1 MDRDFGIFSFFAVS
15 VSAAGFFFGG
25 FQYSFL
31 ILLSLMAIEFIS
43 TTLKET
49 IIHKLAFKKYLPG
62 LSKISHAGS
71 DLCMPLFD
79 QPLNTQGSIRDLA
92 IMFYILYESVQI
104 VVTAS
109 SLGIPVP
116 QMLVDLLETLK
127 INSNANRNF

>member
-43 TTLKET
+43 TTLKES
-49 IIHKLAFKKYLPG
+49 ILHKLALKNVFARLVKKIVT
-62 LSKISHAGS
+62 LSLISVCHF
-71 DLCMPLFD
+71 FD
-79 QPLNTQGSIRDLA
+79 QLMKTEGSMRDLA

-104 VVTAS
+104 VITAS
-109 SLGIPVP
+109 SLGVPVP
-116 QMLVDLLETLK
+116 QMLIDLLDTLK
-127 INSNANRNF
+127 NKFRRKP

>member
-43 TTLKET
+43 TTLKES
-49 IIHKLAFKKYLPG
+49 ILNKLMLRNAFARLVKKIVT
-62 LSKISHAGS
+62 LSLISVCHF
-71 DLCMPLFD
+71 FD
-79 QPLNTQGSIRDLA
+79 QLMKTEGSMRDLA

-104 VVTAS
+104 VITAS
-109 SLGIPVP
+109 SLGVPVP
-116 QMLVDLLETLK
+116 QMLIDLLDTLK
-127 INSNANRNF
+127 NKFRRKP

>member
-43 TTLKET
+43 TTLKES
-49 IIHKLAFKKYLPG
+49 ILNKLTLRNTFARLVKKIVT
-62 LSKISHAGS
+62 LSLISVCHF
-71 DLCMPLFD
+71 FD
-79 QPLNTQGSIRDLA
+79 QLMKTEGSMRDLA

-104 VVTAS
+104 VITAS
-109 SLGIPVP
+109 SLGVPVP
-116 QMLVDLLETLK
+116 QMLIDLLDTLK
-127 INSNANRNF
+127 NKFRRKP

>member
-43 TTLKET
+43 TTLKES
-49 IIHKLAFKKYLPG
+49 ILHKLALRNVFARLVKKIVT
-62 LSKISHAGS
+62 LSLISVCHF
-71 DLCMPLFD
+71 FD
-79 QPLNTQGSIRDLA
+79 QLMKTEGSMRDLA

-104 VVTAS
+104 VITAS
-109 SLGIPVP
+109 SLGVPVP
-116 QMLVDLLETLK
+116 QMLIDLLDTLK
-127 INSNANRNF
+127 NKFRRKP

>member
-1 MDRDFGIFSFFAVS
+1 
-15 VSAAGFFFGG
+15 
-25 FQYSFL
+25 
-31 ILLSLMAIEFIS
+31 MAIEFIS

-49 IIHKLAFKKYLPG
+49 IIHKLSFKKVFARLVKK
-62 LSKISHAGS
+62 LVTLALISVCHF
-71 DLCMPLFD
+71 FD
-79 QPLNTQGSIRDLA
+79 QLLNTQGSIRDLA

-127 INSNANRNF
+127 NKFKRKP

>member
-1 MDRDFGIFSFFAVS
+1 
-15 VSAAGFFFGG
+15 
-25 FQYSFL
+25 
-31 ILLSLMAIEFIS
+31 MAIEFIS

-49 IIHKLAFKKYLPG
+49 IIHKLSFKKIFARLVKK
-62 LSKISHAGS
+62 LVTLALISVCHF
-71 DLCMPLFD
+71 FD
-79 QPLNTQGSIRDLA
+79 QLLNTEGSIRDLA

-127 INSNANRNF
+127 NKFKRKP

>member
-25 FQYSFL
+25 FQYSLL

-49 IIHKLAFKKYLPG
+49 IIHKLAIKKVFARLVKK
-62 LSKISHAGS
+62 LVTLALISVCHF
-71 DLCMPLFD
+71 FD
-79 QPLNTQGSIRDLA
+79 QLLNTQGSIRDLA

-116 QMLVDLLETLK
+116 EMLVDLLETLK
-127 INSNANRNF
+127 NKFRRKP

>member
-43 TTLKET
+43 TTLKES
-49 IIHKLAFKKYLPG
+49 ILRKLALRNVFARLVKKIVT
-62 LSKISHAGS
+62 LSLISVCHF
-71 DLCMPLFD
+71 FD
-79 QPLNTQGSIRDLA
+79 QLMKTEGSMRDLA

-104 VVTAS
+104 VITAS
-109 SLGIPVP
+109 SLGVPVP
-116 QMLVDLLETLK
+116 QMLIDLLDTLK
-127 INSNANRNF
+127 NKFRRKP

>member
-43 TTLKET
+43 TTLKES
-49 IIHKLAFKKYLPG
+49 ILHKLTLRNAFARLVKKIVT
-62 LSKISHAGS
+62 LSLISVCHF
-71 DLCMPLFD
+71 FD
-79 QPLNTQGSIRDLA
+79 QLMKTEGSMRDLA

-104 VVTAS
+104 VITAS
-109 SLGIPVP
+109 SLGVPVP
-116 QMLVDLLETLK
+116 QMLIDLLDTLK
-127 INSNANRNF
+127 NKFRRKP

>member
-43 TTLKET
+43 TILKES
-49 IIHKLAFKKYLPG
+49 ILRKLALRNVFARLVKKIVT
-62 LSKISHAGS
+62 LSLISVCHF
-71 DLCMPLFD
+71 FD
-79 QPLNTQGSIRDLA
+79 QLMKTEGSMRDLA

-104 VVTAS
+104 VITAS
-109 SLGIPVP
+109 SLGVPVP
-116 QMLVDLLETLK
+116 QMLIDLLDTLK
-127 INSNANRNF
+127 NKFRRKP

>member
-1 MDRDFGIFSFFAVS
+1 
-15 VSAAGFFFGG
+15 
-25 FQYSFL
+25 
-31 ILLSLMAIEFIS
+31 MAIEFIS

-49 IIHKLAFKKYLPG
+49 IIHKLSFIKVFARLVKKLVT
-62 LSKISHAGS
+62 LALISVCHF
-71 DLCMPLFD
+71 FD
-79 QPLNTQGSIRDLA
+79 QLLNTEGSIRDLA

-127 INSNANRNF
+127 NKFKRKP

>member
-43 TTLKET
+43 TTLKES
-49 IIHKLAFKKYLPG
+49 ILHKLALRNTFARLVKKIVT
-62 LSKISHAGS
+62 LSLISVCHF
-71 DLCMPLFD
+71 FD
-79 QPLNTQGSIRDLA
+79 QLMKTEGSMRDLA

-104 VVTAS
+104 VITAS
-109 SLGIPVP
+109 SLGVPVP
-116 QMLVDLLETLK
+116 QMLIDLLDTLK
-127 INSNANRNF
+127 NKFRRKP

>member
-1 MDRDFGIFSFFAVS
+1 
-15 VSAAGFFFGG
+15 
-25 FQYSFL
+25 
-31 ILLSLMAIEFIS
+31 MAIEFIS

-49 IIHKLAFKKYLPG
+49 IIHKLAFKKVFARLVKK
-62 LSKISHAGS
+62 LVTLALISVCHF
-71 DLCMPLFD
+71 FD
-79 QPLNTQGSIRDLA
+79 QLLNTQGSIRDLA

-127 INSNANRNF
+127 NKFKRKP

>member
-43 TTLKET
+43 TTLKES
-49 IIHKLAFKKYLPG
+49 ILNKLTLRNAFARLVKKIVT
-62 LSKISHAGS
+62 LSLISVCHF
-71 DLCMPLFD
+71 FD
-79 QPLNTQGSIRDLA
+79 QLMKTEGSMRDLA

-104 VVTAS
+104 VITAS
-109 SLGIPVP
+109 SLGVPVP
-116 QMLVDLLETLK
+116 QMLIDLLDTLK
-127 INSNANRNF
+127 NKFRRKP

>member
-43 TTLKET
+43 TTLKES
-49 IIHKLAFKKYLPG
+49 ILRKLALRNVFAQLVKKIVT
-62 LSKISHAGS
+62 LSLISVCHF
-71 DLCMPLFD
+71 FD
-79 QPLNTQGSIRDLA
+79 QLMKTEGSMRDLA
-92 IMFYILYESVQI
+92 IMFYIFYESVQI
-104 VVTAS
+104 VITAS

-116 QMLVDLLETLK
+116 QMLIDLLDTLK
-127 INSNANRNF
+127 NKFRRKP